1 MTHRRQFLL
10 LLRLAVVAACLTS
23 LSACKSRDHGPGGD
37 GPTVE
42 NGEQFHG
49 EPKVTADVHYA
60 TGQVFESKIATLSAA
75 GKAEERQITQL
86 RTAALSQYAAGLKL
100 DANHTPSLHRSAALL
115 SAMERHDQA
124 IAMWERYVTATGRTP
139 NSLVNLGLA
148 NEMARREEA
157 AEAAYREAT
166 ERDPSHKP
174 AHVNLGILL
183 ARQGQLQ
190 PAQAALSAVLPPAA
204 VHWHLGVALQTAGRM
219 EDADQQFRAAAALDP
234 AYARRPAPPSAPSA
248 SVRD

>member
-1 MTHRRQFLL
+1 MTHGPRFLPL
-10 LLRLAVVAACLTS
+10 LCLIAVGACLIS
-23 LSACKSRDHGPGGD
+23 LSACKARDHGPGGD
-37 GPTVE
+37 GTAVE
-42 NGEQFHG
+42 AGEQFRG

-100 DANHTPSLHRSAALL
+100 NANHTPSLHRSAALL

-139 NSLVNLGLA
+139 SSLVNLGLA
-148 NEMARREEA
+148 NEMAGRRAA
-157 AEAAYREAT
+157 AEQAYREAT
-166 ERDPSHKP
+166 ELDPSHKP

-204 VHWHLGVALQTAGRM
+204 VHWHMGVALQSAGKM
-219 EDADQQFRAAAALDP
+219 AEADQQFRAAAAIDP
-234 AYARRPAPPSAPSA
+234 AYARRPAPPSSPSA
-248 SVRD
+248 SVRE